1 MLRNG
6 ESTPQFVLMDHEGA
20 EHSVEGFDGKP
31 VVLLFIRGTFCPS
44 AKKSIVS
51 WQDFSRSVNDLGFGI
66 LAITADTPD
75 NLAAFAMEANI
86 KIPMLTDTNLEV
98 SKSFGV
104 YLSHNH
110 QAGDYGEPALFL
122 IDAKG
127 RVAFSAITS
136 GPKGMPEP
144 GAVASMLIFMSKRNG
159 MY

>member
-1 MLRNG
+1 MIRNG
-6 ESTPQFVLMDHEGA
+6 EPAPIFSLTDSEGNSHTI
-20 EHSVEGFDGKP
+20 ESFDGKP
-31 VVLLFIRGTFCPS
+31 IVLLFIRGTFCPS

-75 NLAAFAMEANI
+75 NLSAFASESNI

-98 SKSFGV
+98 SKSYGV

-110 QAGDYGEPALFL
+110 QAGDYGEPALFI

-127 RVAFSAITS
+127 RIAFSAITS

-144 GAVASMLIFMSKRNG
+144 GAIASMLIFMSKRNG